1 MATSTD
7 STQEAG
13 YVSEERRVPSVGLI
27 LLAAGAST
35 RMGRPKQLLSY
46 GGRTLL
52 RNAAEMAAASACR
65 PILVVLGANAIEL
78 QSEVDDLPVQSV
90 INERWAEGM
99 GSSIQFGV
107 RALKTY
113 DRADRIKALV
123 LMLCDQPSV
132 TAAVIDNLVT
142 TYHSNSKGIIASRYG
157 GTSGVPALFGR
168 KYFAKLATMNG
179 AAGAKHLIT
188 VHTSDVVPVPFPKGI
203 TDIDTPEDY
212 RQLLRAMDLGEG
224 ITADSAVSD
233 KV

>member
-13 YVSEERRVPSVGLI
+13 CVSEERRAPSVGLI

-46 GGRTLL
+46 GGHTLL
-52 RNAAEMAAASACR
+52 RNAAEMAAASVCR
-65 PILVVLGANAIEL
+65 PILVVLGANANEL
-78 QSEVDDLPVQSV
+78 QHEIDDLLVRSV

-99 GSSIQFGV
+99 GSSIQVGV

-113 DRADRIKALV
+113 DRADRIEALV

-142 TYHSNSKGIIASRYG
+142 TYHSNSKGIIASQYG
-157 GTSGVPALFGR
+157 RTLGVPALFGR
-168 KYFAKLATMNG
+168 KYFDELATISG
-179 AAGAKHLIT
+179 TKGAKHLIT
-188 VHTSDVVPVPFPKGI
+188 AHATEVLRVPFPKGI

-212 RQLLRAMDLGEG
+212 QLLLRAMDL
-224 ITADSAVSD
+224 SASG
-233 KV
+233 